1 MVVDESNAVES
12 QEAPP
17 PESPADDA
25 VVDVPESA
33 SMTAENVEVSEV
45 VDEVPLDN
53 VEEDL
58 AIAESLD
65 VETSSSAAVGEGV
78 GEVDS
83 EAQFTERAPVAPIEG
98 QDEDEEE
105 DDDEDVE
112 PLELIEEEDEPDE
125 DISKDWY
132 ILKVQVNRESSIC
145 DALQRNVMRE
155 GLERYFDDILV
166 PTEDVRE
173 FTKSGK
179 QRVVKRKLF
188 PGYILVH
195 MAINDNTWFLVRETT
210 GIGDFTGAAG
220 KPTPML
226 PHEIEKILKKSR
238 PPEDDEERQI
248 VSVIKFKEGDRVR
261 VTDGTFQNLEG
272 EVDTIDES
280 RGRIVVMLSVFN
292 RRTPVELEHWQV
304 EDV

>member
-1 MVVDESNAVES
+1 
-12 QEAPP
+12 
-17 PESPADDA
+17 
-25 VVDVPESA
+25 
-33 SMTAENVEVSEV
+33 
-45 VDEVPLDN
+45 
-53 VEEDL
+53 
-58 AIAESLD
+58 
-65 VETSSSAAVGEGV
+65 
-78 GEVDS
+78 
-83 EAQFTERAPVAPIEG
+83 
-98 QDEDEEE
+98 
-105 DDDEDVE
+105 
-112 PLELIEEEDEPDE
+112 
-125 DISKDWY
+125 
-132 ILKVQVNRESSIC
+132 
-145 DALQRNVMRE
+145 
-155 GLERYFDDILV
+155 
-166 PTEDVRE
+166 
-173 FTKSGK
+173 
-179 QRVVKRKLF
+179 
-188 PGYILVH
+188 

-226 PHEIEKILKKSR
+226 PHEIEKILKKTR